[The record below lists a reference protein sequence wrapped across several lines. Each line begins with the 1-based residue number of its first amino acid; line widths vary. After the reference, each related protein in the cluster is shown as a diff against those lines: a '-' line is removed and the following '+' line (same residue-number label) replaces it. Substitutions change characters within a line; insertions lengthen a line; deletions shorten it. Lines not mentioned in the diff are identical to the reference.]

1 MHGDGRRPPLRV
13 ALGGV
18 GEINSALRN
27 NGGGL
32 LEAVKTTILVIS
44 ALFPLVNP
52 LGGSPIFLALTREY
66 TAPARMLLSQRIA
79 INSFILLIASFLTG
93 THVLAFFGIS
103 LPVVQVGGGLIV
115 ISTGW
120 ALLKQKEED
129 DRGKAQREIDPQAIF
144 EHAFYPMTM
153 PLTVG
158 PGSISVAITLG
169 ANASRHLP
177 QNRLAIVGAV
187 IGSAI
192 IAVSVFLCYGFA
204 DRLARLLG
212 ATGMSVIMRLSSFL
226 LVCIGVQIFWI
237 GASVLL
243 GSLAK

>member
-1 MHGDGRRPPLRV
+1 M
-13 ALGGV
+13 
-18 GEINSALRN
+18 
-27 NGGGL
+27 

-66 TAPARMLLSQRIA
+66 TAGARMLLSQRIA

-120 ALLKQKEED
+120 SLLKQKEEED
-129 DRGKAQREIDPQAIF
+129 DRGTAQKEIDPQAIF

-169 ANASRHLP
+169 ANASRHLG
-177 QNRLAIVGAV
+177 QNLLTIVGAV
-187 IGSAI
+187 IGAALI
-192 IAVSVFLCYGFA
+192 TVSVFLCYGFA
-204 DRLARLLG
+204 DRLAKLLG

-226 LVCIGVQIFWI
+226 LVCIGVQIVWN